1 MSEPRPV
8 RPRRERVRPT
18 GRALLL
24 GVLGVLLYG
33 AGANVSAGWVVVVAA
48 VSLASLP
55 WALVSALRA
64 SSRLEVT
71 RSLPA
76 SATAGV
82 AVPVRLTVT
91 APTAAMAVVH
101 DTLTGAVGVAA
112 GLRRTV
118 TLEGDAP
125 LRRGARA
132 SGAVRI
138 ELSDPFGLVRVVCAG
153 DVPADG
159 VALPAAPPLRRGATE
174 ATWAVVP
181 DGEATRSGDG
191 TETMG
196 VREYRTGDPIRGVH
210 WRSTARRRELVVRDL
225 AEPSRARVDVLVAAG
240 TWELAAL
247 DRATVIAAAL
257 AEDAASRGHP
267 TTLAADGV
275 REPWPADRSTGQRE
289 RLALLPPHA
298 GAPPRPLAPTPP
310 SAAEIVVE
318 VLPRGADAWVRLRR
332 GARVAQLGPVPPTD
346 DPAALGAWVSLRL
359 GAVAAEVVA

>member
-1 MSEPRPV
+1 VSDPRPV

-24 GVLGVLLYG
+24 GTLGALLYG

-64 SSRLEVT
+64 SSRLEIT

-82 AVPVRLTVT
+82 AVGVRLEVT
-91 APTAAMAVVH
+91 APTTAMVVVH
-101 DTLTGAVGVAA
+101 DTLTGAVGVAT

-118 TLEGDAP
+118 SLEGDAP
-125 LRRGARA
+125 LRRGAQA
-132 SGAVRI
+132 SGLVRV

-153 DVPADG
+153 EVPADG
-159 VALPAAPPLRRGATE
+159 VALPAVPPLRRGATD
-174 ATWAVVP
+174 ASWAITAG
-181 DGEATRSGDG
+181 GEASRTGDG

-196 VREYRTGDPIRGVH
+196 VREYRPGDPIRGVH
-210 WRSTARRRELVVRDL
+210 WRSTARRGQLVVREL
-225 AEPSRARVDVLVAAG
+225 AEPSRARVDVVIGAG
-240 TWELAAL
+240 AWEVAAL
-247 DRATVIAAAL
+247 DRATVVAAAV
-257 AEDAASRGHP
+257 AEDATGRGHP
-267 TTLAADGV
+267 TTLAADGR
-275 REPWPADRSTGQRE
+275 REPWPAGSAGQRE

-298 GAPPRPLAPTPP
+298 GAPARPLAGTTPS
-310 SAAEIVVE
+310 SAEVTVE
-318 VLPRGADAWVRLRR
+318 VAPRGADAWVRLVR
-332 GARVAQLGPVPPTD
+332 GGRVDDLGPVPPTD

-359 GAVAAEVVA
+359 EAVGTEVAG